1 MCILASSDVDP
12 LFTCTM
18 GLITCRCLLFAI
30 FLLSLPTN
38 FFPGISLKICA
49 IPIFA
54 KIVLSNHPSST
65 LELAFTKQL
74 TQRSNIKHHVNKL
87 NKNIK
92 HKIASRLVF
101 HKKISIFPDSGYM
114 LINGINLITTKTG
127 LYSATFNPEV
137 HHERHNHFA

>member
-1 MCILASSDVDP
+1 
-12 LFTCTM
+12 M
-18 GLITCRCLLFAI
+18 GLITCRCLLSAI
-30 FLLSLPTN
+30 FSLSLPTN

-49 IPIFA
+49 VPIFA

-65 LELAFTKQL
+65 LKLAFTKKLMQKI
-74 TQRSNIKHHVNKL
+74 NIKHHIKKL

-92 HKIASRLVF
+92 HKTASKLVF

-127 LYSATFNPEV
+127 LYSAAFNPEV
-137 HHERHNHFA
+137 HHERQNHFA